1 MKSRIHFFN
10 PGHETAILQG
20 SAHYTPPA
28 NVRRMMRELSCF
40 PLWYA
45 DPEDFVLTGEA
56 PDPSFFISLP
66 QELGPFAALI
76 SRSEL
81 GREDRTLPA
90 MVAAPWGL
98 SPHSHAFFERL
109 GEKEGLELT
118 VPEWKEAYTRLTS
131 RRTAAECL
139 DKIRERLPSED
150 IPASPRFCRTIEEI
164 AEYMRAGEAP
174 FVLKTPYSSSGRG
187 LLWPAG
193 AELTAKDRDWI
204 EGALHKQGTVSIESA
219 LDKYRD
225 FALEF
230 YSDGNGRLRYEGL
243 SVFGAGKRGA
253 YSGNVLGSQAYLEK
267 FFVEYFGDRF
277 RRLRDAVQEAV
288 RQTYGS
294 VYTGYLGVDML
305 VYRKKTDGVFAIHP
319 CIEVNMRYTMG
330 MAALRI
336 SQKFLAPGS
345 RGEMVISY
353 EGRPGE
359 ACERHCLMKEAHPL
373 LLEAG
378 KIRAGYLSLCPV
390 AQDTAYRAYILVS

>member
-1 MKSRIHFFN
+1 MKPRIHFFN

-45 DPEDFVLTGEA
+45 DPEDFVFTEEA
-56 PDPSFFISLP
+56 PAPGFFSSLP
-66 QELGPFAALI
+66 QELGPFARLI
-76 SRSEL
+76 SRNEL
-81 GREDRTLPA
+81 EGEGSTLPA

-98 SPHSHAFFERL
+98 SPHSHAFFKRL
-109 GEKEGLELT
+109 GEKGGLKLT

-139 DKIRERLPSED
+139 DKIRELLPAQEM
-150 IPASPRFCRTIEEI
+150 PASPRFCRTIGEI

-187 LLWPAG
+187 LLWPAEP
-193 AELTAKDRDWI
+193 ELTAKDCAWI

-230 YSDGNGRLRYEGL
+230 YSDGNGQLRYEGL

-253 YSGNVLGSQAYLEK
+253 YSGNVLGSRAYLEK
-267 FFVEYFGDRF
+267 FFADHFGDGF
-277 RRLRDAVQEAV
+277 RQLKEAVQEAV
-288 RQTYGS
+288 RQIYGF

-305 VYRKKTDGVFAIHP
+305 VFRKKTDGTFAIHP

-336 SQKFLAPGS
+336 SRKFLAPGS
-345 RGEMVISY
+345 RGEMIIAY

-359 ACERHCLMKEAHPL
+359 ACEHHHLMQETHPL
-373 LLEAG
+373 RLEAG

-390 AQDTAYRAYILVS
+390 TKDTAYRAYILVS